1 MSTLAI
7 CPQTGCLLTGFFG
20 LSTDHADLR
29 STYLAWARSI
39 HGAQAVEVEN
49 WILFRIGDTDLNEL
63 RAEDG
68 SGLLFGELYHRSDLR
83 EALIRS
89 GCVTPPSAAETGDLF
104 LAAYRAWGSGLTH
117 RLDGLY
123 SVVMYEPQAR
133 RLTLCRD
140 ASCARG
146 LYYARRPGA
155 LCFGTRLD
163 LVVGSPLVEPR
174 LDRAALHEYLRF
186 LDISPPQT
194 LFADVDA
201 AEPGVCLR
209 FDVSSETYPVLM
221 DQGGTPFS
229 VGGADES
236 SSSLSKRPV
245 KPRTV
250 EEAAAVL
257 EGRLVESLRE
267 RLGKTERVGVLL
279 SGGLDSTLICSI
291 AAELAGD
298 RCEAVTVGF
307 DDPVLDERP
316 AAAAIARHLGIPHHA
331 LCFSE
336 DDDWRA
342 FEALAGASDLP
353 FADPAGIPS
362 WLLFEYCAQAGFDLV
377 LDGTGA
383 DTLLGMMPARYTRL
397 ATEYMARL
405 PRRLRAALAQWL
417 NRTEHL
423 RGLAPLFDFDDPEEL
438 LIRWKGWTRQEIEQ
452 LSRQPVSLQQTRFY
466 RTYAH
471 YPRSQHFERY
481 SALLGNLPD
490 DRVHQCAACHG
501 VKVRFPFWDRAVE
514 SCVQS
519 LPKHFRYCSCSPKR
533 LLKLILAR
541 RLPSELWE
549 RSKHGF
555 DFPFQSLMRS
565 RGHALLAEYL
575 NPRCTADSLGLSPT
589 PIASHRAAFIG
600 GDDRSAFRLWGLVV
614 LRAWLV
620 HHAGQLQ

>member
-104 LAAYRAWGSGLTH
+104 LAAYRAWGGGLTH

-123 SVVMYEPQAR
+123 AAVLYEPKAR

-163 LVVGSPLVEPR
+163 LVVGSPLLEPH

-194 LFADVDA
+194 LFANVDA
-201 AEPGVCLR
+201 AELGVCLR
-209 FDVSSETYPVLM
+209 FDMSSATCPVLM
-221 DQGGTPFS
+221 DQGPPCP

-267 RLGKTERVGVLL
+267 RLGASGRVGVLL

-307 DDPVLDERP
+307 DDSVLDERP
-316 AAAAIARHLGIPHHA
+316 AAAAIACRLGIRHHA
-331 LCFSE
+331 LRFTE

-353 FADPAGIPS
+353 FADPAVIPS
-362 WLLFEYCAQAGFDLV
+362 WLLFEHCAQAGFDLV

-383 DTLLGMMPARYTRL
+383 DTLLGVMPARYTRL

-405 PRRLRAALAQWL
+405 PRRVRAVLAQGL
-417 NRTEHL
+417 KRVEHL

-438 LIRWKGWTRQEIEQ
+438 LIRWKGWTRREIEQ
-452 LSRQPVSLQQTRFY
+452 LVRQPVSLQQTRFY
-466 RTYAH
+466 RIYAS
-471 YPRSQHFERY
+471 YRRSQHFERY

-519 LPKHFRYCSCSPKR
+519 LPKHFRYGPDSPKR

-541 RLPSELWE
+541 RLPSELWD
-549 RSKHGF
+549 RPKHGF

-565 RGHALLAEYL
+565 RDHALLTEYL
-575 NPRCTADSLGLSPT
+575 DPDDVAHSIGLLSA
-589 PIASHRAAFIG
+589 PIASHRAAFIA

-614 LRAWLV
+614 LRAWME
-620 HHAGQLQ
+620 HHAGGLQ